1 MRVGFHSNLVSH
13 MVRVGQDDV
22 RASSAPANARKKP
35 AGVAL
40 GNAVD
45 LEAGARLVPG
55 VPPETDILLALAIFV
70 GAALYSSVGHGG
82 ASAYIA
88 LMALFGV
95 PAPVMRPTALVLNLI
110 VSGLGSVRYIR
121 AGQFRW
127 RTLWPFLLGA
137 LPMAFIGGGITL
149 PAQVYRPLLG
159 VILWLSATRLLWPV
173 ELKAVREWRDPA
185 IPAAIVAGM
194 GIGLL
199 SGLTGTGGGIFLS
212 PLLLFMAWSEPK
224 AASGVAAVF
233 ILANSAAGLAGNY
246 ASLQFLPASL
256 PLFAVAALIGGVVGT
271 TLGIRLPV
279 QLVLR
284 SLALVL
290 IVAGAKLVGVY

>member
-1 MRVGFHSNLVSH
+1 MFA
-13 MVRVGQDDV
+13 QT
-22 RASSAPANARKKP
+22 
-35 AGVAL
+35 
-40 GNAVD
+40 D
-45 LEAGARLVPG
+45 L
-55 VPPETDILLALAIFV
+55 LLALAIFV
-70 GAALYSSVGHGG
+70 GATLYSSVGHGG

-95 PAPVMRPTALVLNLI
+95 PAATMRPTALVLNLL

-137 LPMAFIGGGITL
+137 MPMAFVGGGITL
-149 PAQVYRPLLG
+149 PAHIYRPLLG
-159 VILWLSATRLLWPV
+159 VILWLSAARLLWPR
-173 ELKAVREWRDPA
+173 ELRAVRDWRDPA
-185 IPAAIVAGM
+185 IPAAIAAGA

-224 AASGVAAVF
+224 AASGVVAVF
-233 ILANSAAGLAGNY
+233 ILANSAAGLAGNFT
-246 ASLQFLPASL
+246 SLQQLPPAL
-256 PLFAVAALIGGVVGT
+256 PLFAVAAVAGGLVGT

-279 QLVLR
+279 RLVLR

-290 IVAGAKLVGVY
+290 IVAGAKLIGVY

>member
-1 MRVGFHSNLVSH
+1 M
-13 MVRVGQDDV
+13 
-22 RASSAPANARKKP
+22 
-35 AGVAL
+35 
-40 GNAVD
+40 
-45 LEAGARLVPG
+45 
-55 VPPETDILLALAIFV
+55 PPETDILLALAIFV
-70 GAALYSSVGHGG
+70 GATLYSSVGHGG

-110 VSGLGSVRYIR
+110 VSGLGSVRYFR

-159 VILWLSATRLLWPV
+159 GILWLSAARLLWPI
-173 ELKAVREWRDPA
+173 ELPAVRAWRDPA
-185 IPAAIVAGM
+185 VLAAIAAGA

-224 AASGVAAVF
+224 AASGVVAVF
-233 ILANSAAGLAGNY
+233 IFANSAAGLAGNY
-246 ASLQFLPASL
+246 ASLQHLPDSL
-256 PLFAVAALIGGVVGT
+256 PLFAVAALAGGVAGT
-271 TLGIRLPV
+271 TLGIKLPV
-279 QLVLR
+279 RLVLR

-290 IVAGAKLVGVY
+290 IVAGAKLIGVY